1 MARGERSQRE
11 IQRGAADAPIQRHF
25 DQVVAGVRDY
35 AVFTLDVAGHV
46 TSWNAGAEKIKGYK
60 AEEIIGKHFSRFY
73 PPEAIERNWPTEELK
88 IAAGQGRFEEEG
100 WRLRKDGAKFWAD
113 VVITALRSPGG
124 KLTGFLKITRDLTER
139 RRHEETLRASEE
151 RFRLL
156 IDSVKEY
163 AIFMLDPEGRVA
175 SWNSGAA
182 RIIGYTPA
190 EIIGRPFRCFYPVE
204 AAMHGAPQ
212 QDLQQAIEHGS
223 LETNGLRV
231 RKDGSRFSANVVIY
245 AVRDLDGQLRGFSQV
260 TRDLTERKQYEEL
273 AESHQRT
280 YEFLAMLSHELR
292 NPLAPLKTSV
302 DLLHA
307 RDLADPVVE
316 RARDVIGRQVQ
327 HLTRIIDELVDVSR
341 ITSGRITLINET
353 LDVESIIARAV
364 ETARPLL
371 DSKGHL
377 LVLKP
382 VTEPVSILGDVTRLT
397 QVLFNLLNNAAKY
410 TPDGGRIEVE
420 VEPIEERVAIYIR
433 DNGVGMT
440 SELLPQVFDLFTQG
454 QRSLDRADGGLGVG
468 LALVHRIVS
477 LHGGA
482 VKAYSEGP
490 GRGSEFKVTLPRLCR
505 RATLEKQGE
514 LRTSRE
520 GDHLGTHRDAER
532 ATPAHGGA
540 TRASRGRGREEL
552 PWIDAERATP
562 AQGETSM
569 RVARESQ
576 QPEPPH
582 KRRRLMVIDDNKDAA
597 ESMSM
602 LFELWGHEVICT
614 YDGRAALEAAAT
626 YRPDAVF
633 LDIGL
638 PGMDG
643 YEIAERLR
651 ELPEAGRT
659 VLVAITG
666 YGQDE
671 DRRRSREAGI
681 DHHLVKPVA
690 PETLHRLLD
699 SLDRRH

>member
-1 MARGERSQRE
+1 MAPSRSSRRE
-11 IQRGAADAPIQRHF
+11 IQQRAGDAPIQRHF
-25 DQVVAGVRDY
+25 DQIVAGVRDY

-46 TSWNAGAEKIKGYK
+46 SSWNAGAEKIKGYK

-73 PPEAIERNWPTEELK
+73 PPEAIARNWPSEELK
-88 IAAGQGRFEEEG
+88 IAAGQGRVEEEG
-100 WRLRKDGAKFWAD
+100 WRVRKDGGRFWAD
-113 VVITALRSPGG
+113 VVITALRSPSG

-139 RRHEETLRASEE
+139 RRHEETLRTSEE

-156 IDSVKEY
+156 VDSVKEY
-163 AIFMLDPEGRVA
+163 AIFMLDPEGHVA

-190 EIIGRPFRCFYPVE
+190 EIIGRPFTCFYPAE
-204 AAMHGAPQ
+204 AAEHGAPQ
-212 QDLQQAIEHGS
+212 QDLKEAMKQGS
-223 LETNGLRV
+223 VETNGLRV
-231 RKDGSRFSANVVIY
+231 RKDGSRFWANVVICT
-245 AVRDLDGQLRGFSQV
+245 VFDLEGQLRGFSQV

-273 AESHQRT
+273 AESQQRT
-280 YEFLAMLSHELR
+280 HEFLAMLSHELR

-302 DLLHA
+302 DLLRM
-307 RDLADPVVE
+307 RDIADPVVE

-327 HLTRIIDELVDVSR
+327 HLTRIVDELVDVSR
-341 ITSGRITLINET
+341 ITSGRITLTNET
-353 LDVESIIARAV
+353 LDVESLIARTV
-364 ETARPLL
+364 ETVRPLL
-371 DSKGHL
+371 DSKRHT
-377 LVLKP
+377 LVLNP
-382 VTEPVSILGDVTRLT
+382 PPQPVSIQGDLARLT
-397 QVLFNLLNNAAKY
+397 QALVNLLNNAAKY
-410 TPDGGRIEVE
+410 TPEEGRIEVE
-420 VEPIEERVAIYIR
+420 VESFEEQVAIHIR
-433 DNGVGMT
+433 DNGIGIT
-440 SELLPQVFDLFTQG
+440 AELLPRVFDLFAQG
-454 QRSLDRADGGLGVG
+454 QRPLDRSDGGLGVG
-468 LALVHRIVS
+468 LALVHRILS

-482 VKAYSEGP
+482 VKARSEGP
-490 GRGSEFKVTLPRLCR
+490 GRGSEFVVTLPALSR
-505 RATLEKQGE
+505 GE
-514 LRTSRE
+514 RYASRK
-520 GDHLGTHRDAER
+520 GDYPGTPGIDAEQ
-532 ATPAHGGA
+532 AMPAQGGA
-540 TRASRGRGREEL
+540 TSAS
-552 PWIDAERATP
+552 
-562 AQGETSM
+562 QGETSM
-569 RVARESQ
+569 RVAPDSQ
-576 QPEPPH
+576 KPEPQQ

-614 YDGRAALEAAAT
+614 YDGRAALEAAAK
-626 YRPDAVF
+626 YRPEAVF

-651 ELPEAGRT
+651 ELPEAGRA